1 MSKQKPKVRNPVGMV
16 TLHIVVICY
25 AVYLF
30 YTILRDY
37 LAGGENAPTLTT
49 LIIGAVLLLGGA
61 VLVGVMSYRL
71 YQQTKQEKAA
81 EEAAKALEETGEA
94 VAAEEAGDVSG
105 SLEEAEVSE
114 ENGED
119 APQS

>member
-1 MSKQKPKVRNPVGMV
+1 MNQQKPKVRNPIAMV

-30 YTILRDY
+30 YTVLRDY

-49 LIIGAVLLLGGA
+49 LIVGAVLLLGGA

-81 EEAAKALEETGEA
+81 EAAAEVPEEATAEAPAVLAKADTP
-94 VAAEEAGDVSG
+94 EEAD
-105 SLEEAEVSE
+105 EEA
-114 ENGED
+114 
-119 APQS
+119 PQV